1 MKLAT
6 PAILL
11 CALLAAACA
20 TAPLTLNDNQI
31 VPGERVGEVRIG
43 MPLSALLS
51 LKGTPVSTQPI
62 AGTAATTYAFDG
74 MTVAADDEVYWI
86 IAGDARFHT
95 ANGVAPGAEQI
106 FARAAL
112 GQPACVVTK
121 GMLTTYDYGK
131 VYFDVE
137 NATGKV
143 KLIGVM
149 KKTQNCR

>member
-1 MKLAT
+1 VV
-6 PAILL
+6 
-11 CALLAAACA
+11 
-20 TAPLTLNDNQI
+20 Q
-31 VPGERVGEVRIG
+31 RV
-43 MPLSALLS
+43 
-51 LKGTPVSTQPI
+51 KGTPRATQPI

-74 MTVAADDEVYWI
+74 LTIAADDEVYWI
-86 IAGDARFHT
+86 IADDPRFHT
-95 ANGVAPGAEQI
+95 ATGVAPGAEQI

-121 GMLTTYDYGK
+121 GLLTTYDYGK

-143 KLIGVM
+143 KAIGVM